1 MQSRSIEP
9 RSQMDVPRSMMSKH
23 LWDSGNSYWHQ
34 GEKASTY
41 FSCSSSSSHVS
52 LTLLDLLCA
61 SNAFEFLTTSNPS
74 WSRSRMDWLQK
85 GRHCSRSF
93 CEAFTSRSRFCEA
106 FTSRFRFSACN
117 RTSGCQTYVSQ
128 QTSSS
133 LSARHLKTHTHHK
146 STAKASKT
154 NSAVPMSLATLVTIY
169 RIMGNTHNCDR
180 VVPHSLKL
188 TCTGLTGRTWGRFLC
203 QLPWRA

>member
-1 MQSRSIEP
+1 MRERWLIVGPTGISSPPHRRTCHVWLQAVGSLMQSRSIEP

-133 LSARHLKTHTHHK
+133 LSARHLKTHTHTINQQQK
-146 STAKASKT
+146 RAKQI
-154 NSAVPMSLATLVTIY
+154 VPCPC
-169 RIMGNTHNCDR
+169 H
-180 VVPHSLKL
+180 
-188 TCTGLTGRTWGRFLC
+188 
-203 QLPWRA
+203 